1 MIRKLVAIGMV
12 CLVVLTGCSTRS
24 DPENVEIVGSDPTG
38 APALQVDPATVIE
51 HLKAAGLPVERVDF
65 YNAENDPFKL
75 AGRPD
80 RYITKAVFHDT
91 RFNPEG
97 CTKIEVLP
105 WDECGGTVESFSSAS
120 DLRKWTRAI
129 VIAREQTPNAP
140 PEYRYENGL
149 TILRLGH
156 VLTPEQA
163 KAYEDAFK
171 SFSPQAAD

>member
-1 MIRKLVAIGMV
+1 MIRKLA
-12 CLVVLTGCSTRS
+12 CLLICLIVLSGCSTRS
-24 DPENVEIVGSDPTG
+24 DPENVEIVGSDNPTG
-38 APALQVDPATVIE
+38 PAIQVDPAKVID
-51 HLKAAGLPVERVDF
+51 HLKAAGLPLERVDY
-65 YNAENDPFKL
+65 YNADNDPFKL

-80 RYITKAVFHDT
+80 RYTTKAVFHDT

-97 CTKIEVLP
+97 CKKIETLP

-129 VIAREQTPNAP
+129 VIARDQTPNAP

-156 VLTPEQA
+156 VLTPDQA
-163 KAYEDAFK
+163 KEYEAAFK
-171 SFSPQAAD
+171 SFSPQAN

>member
-1 MIRKLVAIGMV
+1 MTRKLSVFLV
-12 CLVVLTGCSTRS
+12 LLVVTTACTTRS
-24 DPENVEIVGSDPTG
+24 DPENLEIEGSDASGGP
-38 APALQVDPATVIE
+38 LIQVDPARVID
-51 HLKAAGLPVERVDF
+51 HLKAAGLPLERVDF

-80 RYITKAVFHDT
+80 RYTTKAVFHDT

-97 CTKIEVLP
+97 CSEIEVLP
-105 WDECGGTVESFSSAS
+105 WDECGGTVESFASAS
-120 DLRKWTRAI
+120 DLRKWTSAI

-156 VLTPEQA
+156 VLTPDQA
-163 KAYEDAFK
+163 QEYEAAFK
-171 SFSPQAAD
+171 AFSAQSN